1 MAERVAAALVERA
14 ISGGLQQLAMERSS
28 QPVAWPTSEEFT
40 VEKGEKAIERTVKV
54 QLMTADLS
62 TTHVR
67 LFVQR
72 WQVSD
77 SWKYCIDY
85 LGARTEGGVSGAR
98 TEGGKSAELHWYRVQ
113 WSQPTRRNPV
123 PVATASVY
131 FFLQEHGKE
140 VCHQSVSGGCQW
152 YDRNVLQH

>member
-54 QLMTADLS
+54 QVMTADLS

-67 LFVQR
+67 LCR
-72 WQVSD
+72 D
-77 SWKYCIDY
+77 
-85 LGARTEGGVSGAR
+85 
-98 TEGGKSAELHWYRVQ
+98 GKSAIVGNTVLTIWE
-113 WSQPTRRNPV
+113 PGRR
-123 PVATASVY
+123 
-131 FFLQEHGKE
+131 EG
-140 VCHQSVSGGCQW
+140 
-152 YDRNVLQH
+152 